1 MKQANVVL
9 VVTCFTFAAT
19 DGLAQNEDNTS
30 SLNEVYDPGQDRLF
44 AMSTGR
50 TMPEGKV
57 SVGDFIIFLLQAG
70 YAPADFIHF
79 NLSYLTTFTRGS
91 ARYWS
96 VGTKVQIL
104 KPSGAL
110 KGIAI
115 GADVGFSDELFGISS
130 RYDEHVVSFNIAASV
145 GGSFGGVHLNI
156 AYLASPASSYERA
169 PFPTYIQVGTD
180 MVLSRN
186 ENGGGMKLL
195 GEILTTL
202 SNRGI
207 SGNVAIVGIRVC
219 TPKSV
224 FDIGWPIAFNETG
237 TAFSRLPFFSFCYVF

>member
-1 MKQANVVL
+1 
-9 VVTCFTFAAT
+9 
-19 DGLAQNEDNTS
+19 
-30 SLNEVYDPGQDRLF
+30 
-44 AMSTGR
+44 
-50 TMPEGKV
+50 MPEGRV
-57 SVGDFIIFLLQAG
+57 SIGDFMIFLLQAG

-79 NLSYLTTFTRGS
+79 NLSYLTTFTRSS

-145 GGSFGGVHLNI
+145 GGSFGGVHLNM

-195 GEILTTL
+195 GYRETLRLWEYVCALRNRFLILAGL
-202 SNRGI
+202 SLLMKPEQRSRG
-207 SGNVAIVGIRVC
+207 SRF
-219 TPKSV
+219 SV
-224 FDIGWPIAFNETG
+224 FATSSKEMLCPSTKI
-237 TAFSRLPFFSFCYVF
+237 